1 MKLFQKI
8 IPLSLLIINLNAQV
22 VSVFLEND
30 VVDGKD
36 KHYTNGSSFMY
47 LSDKDTNNLSKYD
60 NSFFEFISK
69 IPTFNSNTTNQT
81 LGLNYSQLA
90 FTP

>member
-36 KHYTNGSSFMY
+36 KHYTDG
-47 LSDKDTNNLSKYD
+47 LS
-60 NSFFEFISK
+60 
-69 IPTFNSNTTNQT
+69 
-81 LGLNYSQLA
+81 
-90 FTP
+90 